1 MTARASTPPRES
13 RSLWGQLTAVGLALV
28 IPTLV
33 FVGVLLWHYAAAERA
48 RVEEEARSAA
58 RSLQVAVDRE
68 IVGIE
73 GMLEAL
79 ATSPS
84 LAAGDLPTFYRQ
96 ARQLFDRTGIHI
108 SLRNTQG
115 VIVLTTR
122 VPYGGTIEASHLL
135 RDADR
140 EVLRTGKTSVSDAFS
155 GQVSH
160 MPTIQVINP
169 VVREGGI
176 AYLLG
181 ASFHLDRMAGALARE
196 TLPEGWIGGLID
208 RQGVLLARTRDH
220 EAHAGRPAPAGLQ
233 ARAVGHSGTYMGTN
247 PDGSSALAAY
257 ARSPLTGWYTAVSV
271 PGDMVQAPLR
281 RSLLQ
286 IVGLGL
292 GLGGLAIALSLLVSR
307 RIAGAVGALRDAA
320 AAIRLGEAVAPVA
333 TDLAE
338 VDDIGR
344 ALAAASVELKA
355 REARLRRVLES
366 TGDSVFVLDR
376 EGRFTYL
383 NERARAHLA
392 PGRDLVGRRV
402 REVFPEDSAADLWR
416 AFHDAAITGRPT
428 RADQF
433 YRPLALWFEAHAY
446 PSDEGL
452 TVFFR
457 DVTEQR
463 CAAGTVRDSE
473 ERLRLALSGAKA
485 GYWQL
490 ALDPPSMYWDEGWRG
505 LYGFSPDET
514 ASEELWR
521 SRIHPDDRARIDAN
535 IRDGLAGT
543 AAGWT
548 QDYRIV
554 HPDKGERWIH
564 DRVRIRRDAAGRP
577 VSLGGLHFDF
587 TDRKRME
594 DALRES
600 EARLRLAQTAGGIL
614 TWEWTMA
621 SGEVAWSG
629 PLDVIGLPPGA
640 PDPSFE
646 DFVARIHPDD
656 RAMVRERVAAA
667 LEGASFEAEF
677 RLHDPGGGVRWIAGR
692 GEAISDAP
700 GKAVR
705 IIGCNY
711 DITARKEAEEALA
724 RLNANLERRVAEGTE
739 KLVQLQKM
747 ESIGRLTGGIA
758 HDFNNLLA
766 VVLANLEVLRRRLP
780 EGDDRASA
788 LVDNAVQGAERGAA
802 LTQRL
807 LAFARRQD
815 LRPEAVDLPG
825 LVEGMAD
832 LLKRSL
838 GPDIRIETR
847 FAAGLYPALVD
858 AHQLELA
865 ILNLAVNARDAM
877 PKGGRLTIQVDEEMV
892 GDGEALPPGIY
903 MRVRVTDTGTG
914 MDEATLR
921 SATEPFF
928 TTKEVGK
935 GTGLGLSMVHGLA
948 AQSGGA
954 FTLLSAPGRG
964 TTAEI
969 LLPRA
974 AQAKPRVVSPA
985 PEPAPG
991 GAGPALSIL
1000 VVDDDPLVLSGTKSM
1015 LEDMGHRAVTAD
1027 SAIEALALLHG
1038 GQGFDIVITD
1048 EVMPGLRGLQLA
1060 AAIARDWPG
1069 LPVVLA
1075 TGYADL
1081 PEATDDLV
1089 AARLDKPFRFADLE
1103 AVLGRIG
1110 GARAAA
1116 ASAAPTRLAS

>member
-1 MTARASTPPRES
+1 MTIPARRTK
-13 RSLWGQLTAVGLALV
+13 SLWGQLAALGLALGV
-28 IPTLV
+28 PTLV
-33 FVGVLLWHYAAAERA
+33 FAGILLWHYAAAERA
-48 RVEEEARSAA
+48 RVEEEARGIA
-58 RSLQVAVDRE
+58 RNLQVAVDRE
-68 IVGIE
+68 IVDIQ

-84 LAAGDLPTFYRQ
+84 LTTGDLSTFHGQ
-96 ARQLFDRTGIHI
+96 AKQLQERTGLHFG
-108 SLRNTQG
+108 LRNPQG
-115 VIVLTTR
+115 VVVATTR
-122 VPYGGTIEASHLL
+122 IPYGTAIVAAPGLQEV
-135 RDADR
+135 DR
-140 EVLRTGKTSVSDAFS
+140 EVIRTGRPTVSDLFP
-155 GQVSH
+155 GQVSGI
-160 MPTIQVINP
+160 PALQAVTPI
-169 VVREGGI
+169 VRSREI
-176 AYLLG
+176 VYLLG
-181 ASFHLDRMAGALARE
+181 ASFHLDRMAAALARE
-196 TLPEGWIGGLID
+196 TLPEGWIGGLMD
-208 RQGVLLARTRDH
+208 RNGILLARTEDH
-220 EAHAGRPAPAGLQ
+220 DLQ
-233 ARAVGHSGTYMGTN
+233 AGKAAPVGIHARAAEAPGTFMATDS
-247 PDGSSALAAY
+247 DGSSTLTAY

-271 PGDMVQAPLR
+271 PGELFQAPLR
-281 RSLLQ
+281 KSLLQ
-286 IVGLGL
+286 IVGLGIAL
-292 GLGGLAIALSLLVSR
+292 AGLAIALSLLVSR
-307 RIAGAVGALRDAA
+307 RIARAVRALSSAA
-320 AAIRLGEAVAPVA
+320 LAIGRTDTVEPVA
-333 TDLAE
+333 TTLSE

-344 ALAAASVELKA
+344 ALAQASVELKTRDA
-355 REARLRRVLES
+355 QLRRVLES

-402 REVFPEDSAADLWR
+402 SEVLPEDATSELWR
-416 AFHDAAITGRPT
+416 AFHEAASTGRPT

-433 YRPLALWFEAHAY
+433 YSPLALWFEADAY
-446 PSDEGL
+446 PSDDGL

-490 ALDPPSMYWDEGWRG
+490 TLDPPSMYWDEGWRA
-505 LYGFSPDET
+505 LYGFSAEEP
-514 ASEELWR
+514 ASAELWQ
-521 SRIHPDDRARIDAN
+521 SRIHPEDRARIAAN
-535 IRDGLAGT
+535 IREGLAGT
-543 AAGWT
+543 GVGWT
-548 QDYRIV
+548 QDYRIL
-554 HPDKGERWIH
+554 HPERGERWIH
-564 DRVRIRRDAAGRP
+564 DRVRIRRNPQGRP

-614 TWEWTMA
+614 TWEWAIRT
-621 SGEVAWSG
+621 GEIAWSG
-629 PLDVIGLPPGA
+629 PLDVIGSA
-640 PDPSFE
+640 PDGPGPSFE
-646 DFVARIHPDD
+646 AFVARIHPDD
-656 RAMVRERVAAA
+656 RAMVRERVGAA
-667 LEGASFEAEF
+667 LAGASFEAEF
-677 RLHDPGGGVRWIAGR
+677 RLVDADGGIRWIAAR
-692 GEAISDAP
+692 GEAIKDADDQ
-700 GKAVR
+700 AVR
-705 IIGCNY
+705 MIGCNY
-711 DITARKEAEEALA
+711 DVTARKKAEGALA
-724 RLNANLERRVAEGTE
+724 RLNGDLEQRVAEGTE

-780 EGDDRASA
+780 PGDDRAVS

-815 LRPEAVDLPG
+815 LRPEAVDLPD
-825 LVEGMAD
+825 LVLGMAD

-847 FAAGLYPALVD
+847 FASDLYPALVD

-892 GDGEALPPGIY
+892 GAGESLASGVY
-903 MRVRVTDTGTG
+903 VRVRVTDTGTG

-921 SATEPFF
+921 SAAEPFF

-948 AQSGGA
+948 AQSGGG
-954 FTLLSAPGRG
+954 FSLLSAPGRG

-974 AQAKPRVVSPA
+974 LEERVRAQTPPPTPTPA
-985 PEPAPG
+985 GEI
-991 GAGPALSIL
+991 AGPARSIL
-1000 VVDDDPLVLSGTKSM
+1000 VVDDDALVLAGTKAM
-1015 LEDMGHRAVTAD
+1015 LEDMGHRAVTAV
-1027 SAIEALALLHG
+1027 SAIEALSILHG
-1038 GQGFDIVITD
+1038 GGRFDAVVTD

-1060 AAIARDWPG
+1060 EVIARDWPG
-1069 LPVVLA
+1069 LPVILA

-1081 PEATDDLV
+1081 PESADRLV
-1089 AARLDKPFRFADLE
+1089 AARLDKPFRFDDL
-1103 AVLGRIG
+1103 AGVLAQVCDTPPAT
-1110 GARAAA
+1110 AR
-1116 ASAAPTRLAS
+1116 TRLAS

>member
-1 MTARASTPPRES
+1 
-13 RSLWGQLTAVGLALV
+13 
-28 IPTLV
+28 
-33 FVGVLLWHYAAAERA
+33 
-48 RVEEEARSAA
+48 
-58 RSLQVAVDRE
+58 
-68 IVGIE
+68 
-73 GMLEAL
+73 MLEAL

-84 LAAGDLPTFYRQ
+84 LAGGDLSAFHAQ
-96 ARQLFDRTGIHI
+96 AAQLLARTVLHF
-108 SLRNTQG
+108 SLRNPQG

-122 VPYGGTIEASHLL
+122 VPYGGSIVATPGLL
-135 RDADR
+135 EVDR
-140 EVLRTGKTSVSDAFS
+140 EVFRTGRFAVSDVFTGQIS
-155 GQVSH
+155 GLPVLQVVTPIH
-160 MPTIQVINP
+160 
-169 VVREGGI
+169 RGGEI
-176 AYLLG
+176 ATLLA

-196 TLPEGWIGGLID
+196 TLPKGWVGGLVD
-208 RQGVLLARTRDH
+208 RAGTLLARTHDH
-220 EAHAGRPAPAGLQ
+220 GLHAGKAAPVGLH
-233 ARAVGHSGTYMGTN
+233 ARATEASGTFMGTN
-247 PDGSSALAAY
+247 PDGSRTLTTY
-257 ARSPLTGWYTAVSV
+257 ARSPLTGWYVAVSV
-271 PGDMVQAPLR
+271 PGALIEAPLR

-286 IVGLGL
+286 IVGLGTAL
-292 GLGGLAIALSLLVSR
+292 AGLAIALSLLVSR
-307 RIAGAVGALRDAA
+307 RIAHAVRALRSAA
-320 AAIRLGEAVAPVA
+320 LAIGRGEIVEPVPA
-333 TDLAE
+333 TLSE

-344 ALAAASVELKA
+344 ALAAASRELKTRDA
-355 REARLRRVLES
+355 QLRRVLES

-402 REVFPEDSAADLWR
+402 REVLPEEATGDLWR
-416 AFHDAAITGRPT
+416 AFHEAGITGLPT

-433 YRPLALWFEAHAY
+433 YRPLALWFEADAY
-446 PSDEGL
+446 PSDDGL

-490 ALDPPSMYWDEGWRG
+490 TLDPPSMYWDEGWRG
-505 LYGFSPDET
+505 LYGFSADEP
-514 ASEELWR
+514 ASAELWQA
-521 SRIHPDDRARIDAN
+521 RIHPEDRARIAAN
-535 IRDGLAGT
+535 VRDGLAGT
-543 AAGWT
+543 GVGWT
-548 QDYRIV
+548 QDYRII
-554 HPDKGERWIH
+554 HPERGERWIH
-564 DRVRIRRDAAGRP
+564 DRVRVRRDPQGRP

-614 TWEWTMA
+614 TWEWAVET
-621 SGEVAWSG
+621 GEVAWSG
-629 PLDVIGLPPGA
+629 PLDVIGLGADAPP
-640 PDPSFE
+640 PSFE
-646 DFVARIHPDD
+646 AFAARIHPDD
-656 RAMVRERVAAA
+656 RAGVRERVDAA
-667 LEGASFEAEF
+667 LAGASFEAEF
-677 RLHDPGGGVRWIAGR
+677 RVLDADGGVRWIAAR
-692 GEAISDAP
+692 GEAIQGGDD
-700 GKAVR
+700 KAIR
-705 IIGCNY
+705 MIGCNY
-711 DITARKEAEEALA
+711 DITARKEAEGALA
-724 RLNANLERRVAEGTE
+724 RLNADLEQRVTQDTE

-780 EGDDRASA
+780 PGDPRAVA

-815 LRPEAVDLPG
+815 LRPEAVDLPE
-825 LVEGMAD
+825 LVLGMAD

-847 FAAGLYPALVD
+847 FASDLYPALVD

-865 ILNLAVNARDAM
+865 LLNLAVNARDAM
-877 PKGGRLTIQVDEEMV
+877 PKGGRLTIGIDEEMV
-892 GDGEALPPGIY
+892 CPGEALAPGVY
-903 MRVRVTDTGTG
+903 VRVRVTDTGSG

-948 AQSGGA
+948 AQSGGG
-954 FTLLSAPGRG
+954 FSLTSAPGRG

-974 AQAKPRVVSPA
+974 LEERARAQKPA
-985 PEPAPG
+985 PVPEGDAQ
-991 GAGPALSIL
+991 GPARSIL
-1000 VVDDDPLVLSGTKSM
+1000 LVDDDVLVLAGTRAM
-1015 LEDMGHRAVTAD
+1015 LEDMGHRAVTAE
-1027 SAIEALALLHG
+1027 SAIEALSILHG
-1038 GQGFDIVITD
+1038 GGRFDAVVTD

-1060 AAIARDWPG
+1060 EAIARDWPD
-1069 LPVVLA
+1069 LPVILA

-1081 PEATDDLV
+1081 PEGADLLV
-1089 AARLDKPFRFADLE
+1089 AARLDKPFRFGDL
-1103 AVLGRIG
+1103 ASVL
-1110 GARAAA
+1110 ARVCDLPAAE
-1116 ASAAPTRLAS
+1116 APTRLAS